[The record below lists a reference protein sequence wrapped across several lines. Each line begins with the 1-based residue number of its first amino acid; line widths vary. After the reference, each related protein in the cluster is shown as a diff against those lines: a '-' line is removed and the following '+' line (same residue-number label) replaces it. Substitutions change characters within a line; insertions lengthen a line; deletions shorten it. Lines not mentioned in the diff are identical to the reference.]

1 MTLIYVHDATIPE
14 KKARTIQ
21 VVNTCAG
28 LASLGIDVD
37 LVVENC
43 ANQSPDELASFY
55 GLELP
60 KNMNINTSPRRGI
73 VHAVRGAIHA
83 KRASSTILFCR
94 NLRTARMLLPLSKR
108 TGTPLVYEAHKIAF
122 MVVSDEARLAGIF
135 ARQVRRKVL
144 RTFRAESELF
154 RSARGLVCTS
164 DAVAALARTLF
175 GRERDVIVARNGGPE
190 PAQPAAEN
198 EPGAARVENG
208 RGWRRI
214 VYVGSLGG
222 WKGTDTLFRAMGLLE
237 GFQLVIVGAGGA
249 GAEDVGASDLL
260 KTHSLPESSLSLKG
274 YFLPKDVMPFLCSTQ
289 FAAAAITL
297 PAQHSAE
304 PFFFTCPLKLLQ
316 YLAAGIPVVASDV
329 PALREILRHRENAY
343 LVKPDDPDALAEG
356 IKTVAFDRELAL
368 TLKSN
373 GYETAAR
380 HTWRK
385 RAQKLASFLRELAP
399 GI

>member
-1 MTLIYVHDATIPE
+1 MTLIYVHEATIPE

-21 VVNTCAG
+21 VVNTCVS
-28 LASLGIDVD
+28 LASLGIDVE
-37 LVVENC
+37 LLVENC
-43 ANQSPDELASFY
+43 ANQSPAELASFY

-60 KNMNINTSPRRGI
+60 KNMSITTSPRRGI
-73 VHAVRGAIHA
+73 VHAVQAAIHA
-83 KRASSTILFCR
+83 DPSGGTTLFCR

-122 MVVSDEARLAGIF
+122 MVVSDEARSAGLS
-135 ARQVRRKVL
+135 AWQVRRRAL

-154 RSARGLVCTS
+154 RSARGVVCTS
-164 DAVAALARTLF
+164 DAGAALARTLF

-190 PAQPAAEN
+190 PVRLAAEG
-198 EPGAARVENG
+198 EPESAREENG

-237 GFQLVIVGAGGA
+237 GFQLVVVGAGA
-249 GAEDVGASDLL
+249 GAEGGDASDLL
-260 KTHSLPESSLSLKG
+260 KSHSLPEGSLSPKG
-274 YFLPKDVMPFLCSTQ
+274 YLPPKDVMPFLCSQQ
-289 FAAAAITL
+289 FTAAAITL
-297 PAQHSAE
+297 PARHSAE
-304 PFFFTCPLKLLQ
+304 PFFFTCPLKLFQ

-343 LVKPDDPDALAEG
+343 LVKPDDPKALAEG

-368 TLKSN
+368 TLRSN
-373 GYETAAR
+373 GYETAR
-380 HTWRK
+380 QHTWRE